1 MNKLCK
7 IPPFPSSSST
17 RFHHFS
23 ILNHNNRDIEKMKHY
38 SHGID
43 GLRSGLS
50 PSAKPFAIGSSS
62 SPAFS
67 LKSEHEDSIWGDYTL
82 DLSFLSSD
90 DQRSGLDDD
99 DSLSTCL
106 AMLRLIKKDWF

>member
-1 MNKLCK
+1 
-7 IPPFPSSSST
+7 
-17 RFHHFS
+17 
-23 ILNHNNRDIEKMKHY
+23 MKQC

-43 GLRSGLS
+43 GLRSRLS

-62 SPAFS
+62 STFS

-90 DQRSGLDDD
+90 DQRSGLDVDDD
-99 DSLSTCL
+99 DSLSNLSRDVETTKGITQILDSYLLHGKVVFVNFMILCL
-106 AMLRLIKKDWF
+106 DNWE